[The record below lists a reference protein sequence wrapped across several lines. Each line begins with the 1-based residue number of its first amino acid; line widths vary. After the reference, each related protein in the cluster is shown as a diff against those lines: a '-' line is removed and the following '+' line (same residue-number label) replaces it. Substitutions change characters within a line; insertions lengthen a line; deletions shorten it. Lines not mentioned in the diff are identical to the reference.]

1 LAEVAQEPTRAEE
14 CLVVEAVI
22 QCLAHLLQLV
32 EVVALLGTEAIT
44 CRAVQVVEH
53 VKVIL
58 PQALEILHQ

>member
-1 LAEVAQEPTRAEE
+1 VVAALELVQEEE
-14 CLVVEAVI
+14 CPVVEVVI
-22 QCLAHLLQLV
+22 QCLVHLQQPV